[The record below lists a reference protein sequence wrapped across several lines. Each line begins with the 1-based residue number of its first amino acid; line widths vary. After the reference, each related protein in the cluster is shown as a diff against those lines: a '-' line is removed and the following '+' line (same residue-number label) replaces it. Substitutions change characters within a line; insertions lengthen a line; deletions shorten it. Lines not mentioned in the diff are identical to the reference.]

1 MANVDA
7 TAQGQSEDER
17 IVREANAMDTQLIE
31 KMHEVYVRTAKD
43 YDSGAFFVGTDD
55 YRVSCRKKCLEA
67 AAKVQQKH
75 ILDVIGGPVTDVEW
89 YGCEVRRCPTRET
102 INILLASRVSKY
114 TAPQERVTTRLVKI
128 GVKPDFW
135 EVFLDGKS
143 QPVHFLEEEDAE
155 IYADGLRY
163 RIEREKAGKQ

>member
-1 MANVDA
+1 
-7 TAQGQSEDER
+7 
-17 IVREANAMDTQLIE
+17 
-31 KMHEVYVRTAKD
+31 
-43 YDSGAFFVGTDD
+43 
-55 YRVSCRKKCLEA
+55 
-67 AAKVQQKH
+67 
-75 ILDVIGGPVTDVEW
+75 
-89 YGCEVRRCPTRET
+89 
-102 INILLASRVSKY
+102 
-114 TAPQERVTTRLVKI
+114 VKI